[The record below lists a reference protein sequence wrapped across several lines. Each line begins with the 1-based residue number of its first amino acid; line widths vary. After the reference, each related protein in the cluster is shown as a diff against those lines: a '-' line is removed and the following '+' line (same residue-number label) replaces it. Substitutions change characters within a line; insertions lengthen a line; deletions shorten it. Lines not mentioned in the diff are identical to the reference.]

1 MRRSTT
7 QNGICERLYPLEEH
21 IWRVSRQF
29 YRRVSSKSPL
39 GGPHW
44 RSTSGECP
52 DNYTG
57 ECPASPHWGSYS
69 PHWRST
75 SGECPDNFT
84 GEFPAR
90 PHWGSYPSSGY
101 GIIEPTCHVQAIC
114 IAVPGAASAYRL
126 HSVDCKGDTARFLE
140 VSYPT
145 FWNVKAVL
153 IFQAKPAVRAPICV
167 CM

>member
-1 MRRSTT
+1 MYNPPPLTRRRSAGVNPA
-7 QNGICERLYPLEEH
+7 Q
-21 IWRVSRQF
+21 
-29 YRRVSSKSPL
+29 PL
-39 GGPHW
+39 GVLACQPSRDHHSRFRCEAVQPRMASVNG
-44 RSTSGECP
+44 
-52 DNYTG
+52 YTHG
-57 ECPASPHWGSYS
+57 
-69 PHWRST
+69 RST

-101 GIIEPTCHVQAIC
+101 GIIEPTCNVQAIC